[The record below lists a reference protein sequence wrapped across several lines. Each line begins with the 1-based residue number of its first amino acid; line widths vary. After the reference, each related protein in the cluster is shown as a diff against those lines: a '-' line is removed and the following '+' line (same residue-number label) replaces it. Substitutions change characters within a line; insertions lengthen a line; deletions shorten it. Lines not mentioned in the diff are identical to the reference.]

1 MCVQCLLISRLLE
14 LLLITDRK
22 VKAAEQRAHQ
32 AKVSAVNASPIY
44 LTMFT
49 NRNCHTASLLDA
61 SFGSISP
68 TRSSAPV
75 KTDKVK
81 KNSKGGVLVTP
92 EEIQMA
98 FQLLDVEKSGQLTV
112 QNLKRRLGVLF
123 PELSV
128 KDYR

>member
-1 MCVQCLLISRLLE
+1 MSSNKSPPRVTAGSRTEGESGRARSPSSKGFACITHVFAANIITLLKPPS
-14 LLLITDRK
+14 TF
-22 VKAAEQRAHQ
+22 H
-32 AKVSAVNASPIY
+32 
-44 LTMFT
+44 
-49 NRNCHTASLLDA
+49 HTGTT
-61 SFGSISP
+61 FGSISP
-68 TRSSAPV
+68 ARSGAPV
-75 KTDKVK
+75 KTDRVK
-81 KNSKGGVLVTP
+81 KNAKGGVLVTP